1 MEAPAT
7 ESPFKKDEPV
17 SGSRFWIFLTGL
29 CAAVWAVMAVWHW
42 GRAVQDEYDF
52 LMLATAVGLLGT
64 LAVFLFQSAFA
75 AGQCRAQRSFEIMA
89 AAVRPQ
95 RRVWGILA
103 IMGAAGAVCFTL
115 WALRHRPI
123 NIYIRTMMQKHSQA
137 PPARQVPQ
145 APQIP
150 QATPAPPANN
160 QSTQQP

>member
-29 CAAVWAVMAVWHW
+29 CAAAWAVMAVWHW
-42 GRAVQDEYDF
+42 GRSIQDEYDF
-52 LMLATAVGLLGT
+52 LMLAAAVGLLGT
-64 LAVFLFQSAFA
+64 LSVFLFRSAWA

-95 RRVWGILA
+95 RRAWGLMA
-103 IMGAAGAVCFTL
+103 IMGAAGAVCFTV

-123 NIYIRTMMQKHSQA
+123 NTYIRNLLQEHAQA
-137 PPARQVPQ
+137 Q
-145 APQIP
+145 A
-150 QATPAPPANN
+150 ANK
-160 QSTQQP
+160 QSTSP